1 MKNWMGFSLSFYS
14 LIFILVMKLENLPL
28 SNFLVTCRQA
38 KSEETK
44 QLRENE
50 IVVPN

>member
-1 MKNWMGFSLSFYS
+1 MGFSLSFYS

-38 KSEETK
+38 QSEETK